1 MRSVRISFR
10 LQPNPRMTESE
21 IWTDAADPVRRI
33 GRAVEFHAEIG
44 STNDRAARALHEPD
58 GEGLAVV
65 AELQTAGRGR
75 RGRRWESPPGVN
87 LMVSVGL
94 RPLLAAHD
102 AAWLG
107 AAVALAVRDACG
119 VVGALA
125 VKWPN
130 DIVTGEG
137 DKVAGL
143 LLETAIEGDRLA
155 EAVIGIGVN
164 VNWRRASM
172 PLEIA
177 ARATSLADL
186 AGHDVDRV
194 ALLGR
199 LLAALDREVTAI
211 EEGISPIPRLRM
223 ASWLDGR
230 VVSISLSDGS
240 VTGSVAGMTDDGS
253 LLLEGPH
260 GVVAI
265 GYGEVVRVEPRSG
278 VTA

>member
-1 MRSVRISFR
+1 
-10 LQPNPRMTESE
+10 MTESE

-155 EAVIGIGVN
+155 EAVIGVGVN